1 LLNTYFSFSEVPIIV
16 NNLSSFKPNIVTI
29 AGSDPLSKSGI
40 MADFKAGY
48 DLDANIFNVISA
60 INAQNN
66 QKISNILYLDQKI
79 IHDQLEAIFSE
90 NKIDIVKIGMVGN
103 SDAVNEII
111 DFFTKKNIKK
121 IYTEYKII
129 FDPVIKASNGFDLIT
144 DEAIQ
149 KIESELFP
157 LCYLITPNIY
167 ELEILSGIKI
177 INLEDIKKAVQKL
190 KNLGAK
196 NILVKGGHFQEK
208 SDKVLSFL
216 FLDNRIIKIR
226 NKRLEKNLRGT
237 GCMLSTA
244 IAVFLGKN
252 FDLVQ
257 SIRRANRYVYHKIK
271 SG

>member
-1 LLNTYFSFSEVPIIV
+1 
-16 NNLSSFKPNIVTI
+16 
-29 AGSDPLSKSGI
+29 
-40 MADFKAGY
+40 M
-48 DLDANIFNVISA
+48 
-60 INAQNN
+60 
-66 QKISNILYLDQKI
+66 
-79 IHDQLEAIFSE
+79 
-90 NKIDIVKIGMVGN
+90 
-103 SDAVNEII
+103 
-111 DFFTKKNIKK
+111 
-121 IYTEYKII
+121 
-129 FDPVIKASNGFDLIT
+129 
-144 DEAIQ
+144 
-149 KIESELFP
+149 
-157 LCYLITPNIY
+157 
-167 ELEILSGIKI
+167 EILSGIKI